1 MNSKEEAM
9 SQWDKLIDKILT
21 LDMNMRFD
29 ELRKVLER
37 YGYTDNS
44 PGNGSSHHT
53 FLRSHHHSKE

>member
-1 MNSKEEAM
+1 M